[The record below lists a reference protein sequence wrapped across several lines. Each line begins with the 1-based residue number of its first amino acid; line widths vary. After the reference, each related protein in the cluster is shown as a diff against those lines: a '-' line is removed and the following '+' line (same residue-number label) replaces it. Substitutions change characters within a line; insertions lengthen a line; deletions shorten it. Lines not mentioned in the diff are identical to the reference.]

1 MAENNKK
8 RTHLLVSGRVQG
20 VFFRDSAH
28 KKAKELGLTGWVK
41 NLANGQVEA
50 VFEGD
55 EAASDEMIAWF
66 RQGPAFAKVDDFKI
80 IEDDYRGDFKDFGIK
95 S

>member
-8 RTHLLVSGRVQG
+8 RIHILVSGRVQG
-20 VFFRDSAH
+20 VFFRESAR

-55 EAASDEMIAWF
+55 EAAADEMIAWF
-66 RQGPAFAKVDDFKI
+66 RQGPAFAKLDDFKI
-80 IEDDYRGDFKDFGIK
+80 IEDDYRGDFRDFEIK
-95 S
+95 R